1 MKFNENVGVIVEGM
15 EFKTQIS
22 WASRGKSSD
31 FKSGLDYAL
40 KKPNKSSALSSYI
53 STKYSQASNDVNTSK
68 ASVATYS
75 EGFSHYNNLQK
86 FRNYSG
92 LSAFGRAGSG
102 RLGHQAE
109 AERGRPEKQE
119 NLGRG
124 EKRDFYGV
132 NEEKVSEYK
141 ERKRSYS
148 ERKYIDEV
156 ITIATLSKAIS
167 VVRKGA
173 LCHESAG
180 YNRKLK
186 DFCLMMINYFDS

>member
-1 MKFNENVGVIVEGM
+1 M

-40 KKPNKSSALSSYI
+40 KKTNKSSALSSYI
-53 STKYSQASNDVNTSK
+53 SNKYSQGFNDVNTSK
-68 ASVATYS
+68 ASMGTYS

-92 LSAFGRAGSG
+92 LAGLGRSGSGYVANQVEGERGRAGG
-102 RLGHQAE
+102 QEKLARAE
-109 AERGRPEKQE
+109 K
-119 NLGRG
+119 
-124 EKRDFYGV
+124 KDFYGL

-141 ERKRSYS
+141 DRKRSYS

-167 VVRKGA
+167 VVRKGV
-173 LCHESAG
+173 LCHESVG

-186 DFCLMMINYFDS
+186 DFCLMMIKYFDS